1 MVNDD
6 HQEGLCLGEPS
17 QTAAASAPVPVMRPC
32 YPTPPPGDPLILAG
46 RSGSVSYGVIAPFPL
61 GPGAYKN
68 LLLPSKSG
76 VSVSPSLMEVL

>member
-1 MVNDD
+1 MVRLITTSKRA
-6 HQEGLCLGEPS
+6 HSKEHHSHPHSKPLL
-17 QTAAASAPVPVMRPC
+17 TLASTGHLP
-32 YPTPPPGDPLILAG
+32 ILAG
-46 RSGSVSYGVIAPFPL
+46 MSGSVSYGLTAQFPL

>member
-1 MVNDD
+1 MVRLITTSKRA
-6 HQEGLCLGEPS
+6 HSKEHHPHPHSKPLSTL
-17 QTAAASAPVPVMRPC
+17 AS
-32 YPTPPPGDPLILAG
+32 TGDPLILAG